1 MPTTAKPKRKTA
13 KKPQKRGPK
22 EERLII
28 ADDPQTAL
36 ITLLKF
42 RPAPKRRKP

>member
-1 MPTTAKPKRKTA
+1 MPTTQKPKSNTA
-13 KKPQKRGPK
+13 KKPRKRGPK

-36 ITLLKF
+36 ITLLNF
-42 RPAPKRRKP
+42 RPTKPTRKK

>member
-1 MPTTAKPKRKTA
+1 MPKTASKPKRKTA
-13 KKPQKRGPK
+13 KKPRKRGPK

-36 ITLLKF
+36 ITLLNF
-42 RPAPKRRKP
+42 RPARKK